1 MKAKLDESMKLRG
14 KGTANPTEVGENKS
28 TEILSDKPNINKA
41 LEDGFISE
49 DEMQSLFSTDAI
61 TTKTNEVQTKL
72 DKYNELN
79 TKYEAIDQET
89 KDEYKGRL
97 SDTAIAALVS
107 DRQKAIYRSLQN
119 ARNEYES
126 AFGSLTSLKSDQAQ
140 AIEMNLGIY
149 KDNQAFERQK
159 QLADYQASL
168 ALSTD
173 QAKFEQQMAQQA
185 QVANDPVMA
194 TQAVIDQY
202 RKLGVFAERS
212 DADIIQSIQNDI
224 TSGMTL
230 GESLTN
236 LNKAFQSKEAYKTLV
251 TPKPTTAGQ
260 VWTKLNDTTLL
271 NQATGETKTV

>member
-260 VWTKLNDTTLL
+260 VWTKLNDTTLV